1 MKKQTKI
8 LVFILSLALII
19 GSAFGIAAVAADN
32 ETVTRH
38 ATAIDTDDQTV
49 NTVTVDFTINYSKVA
64 VGIMH
69 QIDLLDADGNALTT
83 FYLEGQD
90 YDNTQAVAGNRY
102 RIRAC
107 GADKA
112 RFDNGSMNNRPGYT
126 MNLVFDV
133 DLAAG
138 TFVYTCKTDTKTST
152 LESKSLANFET
163 TTTPVTDVRITPLL
177 EDIEYTLTVNN
188 VVSTNAAFNNI
199 DKSPKIVSKSVSYE
213 DNVYLYYAVNNTYLE
228 EGQELEVLLYNED
241 PTKNA
246 SATVY
251 KAALDTR
258 EYTPNPAYPV
268 YKTFGI
274 PAKAVGDTIYAV
286 PHIVGTDVTYDN
298 MVTYSVAEYCWE
310 MLYTTSPSESK
321 AKLYNA
327 LLNYGIAAQEVFS
340 YNTDKYLL
348 SSLAYVCIDGGTLNG
363 ESTSLVVDTA
373 SEANTVTPYAE
384 GIDLWKVTTYADDGT
399 ASTSFVN
406 NGAEHTVTGH
416 TVISSASYTIQLEDK
431 SGDADPTKAVATLN
445 IKYDEIALGQ
455 HMNYINFL
463 DADGN
468 VLYSVSIYCY
478 KYDDT
483 RRFIRLFDT
492 TFRSANNINNI
503 PGQPIEFKIEYEW
516 STGAINLYTN
526 GTNNVLTSSAT
537 PTDVPV
543 AAIQFTVNPA
553 CASTIVYT
561 ENFTTAELQ

>member
-19 GSAFGIAAVAADN
+19 GSAFGIAVIAAEN
-32 ETVTRH
+32 ETITRH
-38 ATAIDTDDQTV
+38 ATAIAIEDQTV

-64 VGIMH
+64 VGVMH

-90 YDNTQAVAGNRY
+90 YDKNQVVAGDRY

-107 GADKA
+107 GADGA
-112 RFDNGSMNNRPGYT
+112 RFDNGGMGNRPGYT

-138 TFVYTCKTDTKTST
+138 TFVYTCRETT
-152 LESKSLANFET
+152 LEAMQIANFET

-241 PTKNA
+241 PTQNV

-251 KAALDTR
+251 KASLDTR

-310 MLYTTSPSESK
+310 MLYTTSPSEPK

-327 LLNYGIAAQEVFS
+327 LVNYGIAAQEVFAHS
-340 YNTDKYLL
+340 TDKYLL
-348 SSLAYVCIDGGTLNG
+348 SNLAYVHIDGGTLDG
-363 ESTSLVVDTA
+363 ENKTLVIDTSSA
-373 SEANTVTPYAE
+373 SNSIIPYAD
-384 GIDLWKVTTYADDGT
+384 GIDLWKVTTYSADGT
-399 ASTSFVN
+399 STTSFVN
-406 NGAEHTVTGH
+406 NGSEHTVTGH
-416 TVISSASYTIQLEDK
+416 TVVSAANYTLQLEDV
-431 SGDADPTKAVATLN
+431 SSDAEATKAVVAFN
-445 IKYDEIALGQ
+445 IRYDQVSIGQ

-463 DADGN
+463 NADGD
-468 VLYSVSIYCY
+468 VIHSVSLYCH

-483 RRFIRLFDT
+483 RQFIRLYDT
-492 TFRSANNINNI
+492 TFRSGNNMNNA
-503 PGQPIEFKIEYEW
+503 PGQTIQFKIEYEW
-516 STGAINLYTN
+516 STGAVKYYTN
-526 GTNNVLTSSAT
+526 NNEVSAT
-537 PTDVPV
+537 VTASETPIV
-543 AAIQFTVNPA
+543 AVQFAVNPTY
-553 CASTIVYT
+553 ASQLVYS
-561 ENFTTAELQ
+561 ESFTTLELR